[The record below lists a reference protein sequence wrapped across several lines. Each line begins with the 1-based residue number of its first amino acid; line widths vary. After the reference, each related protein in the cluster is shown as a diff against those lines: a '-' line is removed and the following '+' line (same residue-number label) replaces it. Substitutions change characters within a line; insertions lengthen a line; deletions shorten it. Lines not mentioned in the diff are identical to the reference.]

1 MMRWC
6 LTALAGAC
14 LIFTVTAVPASA
26 DEAPQL
32 VISADRQFS
41 YADILY
47 QKEDHETAAVEFKR
61 FMHFFPG
68 DPRVGEAEFKTG
80 MALFYQK
87 KFYDAARQFDAIIR
101 KDKTDWFS
109 REAYFMQSRAFME
122 MGNPGYAQTI
132 LQNYLQLTD
141 DQNIRDRIY
150 RDLARLHM
158 HASRQAGTDELDQ
171 AQEFVEK
178 ISETNAEQFA
188 KKQTMALI
196 SDARN
201 VPEKKP
207 FLAGLFSIIPGGG
220 FLYCERYQDAL
231 VSFGLNAGLMLAA
244 YTAFDDGNSALG
256 GVIGFVGA
264 GFYSG
269 SIYGSVA
276 AVHKYNHAQRLKILN
291 RNFSFGSVPDPCGR
305 SFLFSFHYPF

>member
-1 MMRWC
+1 MTRWF
-6 LTALAGAC
+6 LTALVGVW
-14 LIFTVTAVPASA
+14 LIFTVAAIPALA
-26 DEAPQL
+26 EAQQL
-32 VISADRQFS
+32 VISADMQFS
-41 YADILY
+41 YADTLY
-47 QKEDHETAAVEFKR
+47 QKGDHETAQVEFKR
-61 FMHFFPG
+61 FVHFFPG

-80 MALFYQK
+80 MALFHQK
-87 KFYDAARQFDAIIR
+87 RFYDAARQFDAIIR
-101 KDKTDWFS
+101 KEKTDRFS

-132 LQNYLQLTD
+132 LHNFLKLAH
-141 DQNIRDRIY
+141 DQKIRDRIY
-150 RDLARLHM
+150 LDLAGLHIQ
-158 HASRQAGTDELDQ
+158 ASRQAGTDELDQ

-178 ISETNAEQFA
+178 ISQTNAEQFE
-188 KKQTMALI
+188 KKQYMAFI
-196 SDARN
+196 RDARN

-256 GVIGFVGA
+256 GVIGFVEA

-276 AVHKYNHAQRLKILN
+276 AAHKYNHAQRLKILN
-291 RNFSFGSVPDPCGR
+291 RNFSLGSISDPDGQ
-305 SFLFSFHYPF
+305 SFLFSFNYPF